1 MDSVGYVHDAIA
13 LPNGDAT
20 CVIVNVAGVINIGEK
35 LIALPV
41 AAFEIGADG
50 DLVLPNVT
58 KDNLKSL
65 PRFRC
70 AKN

>member
-1 MDSVGYVHDAIA
+1 M
-13 LPNGDAT
+13 
-20 CVIVNVAGVINIGEK
+20 IVNVAGVINIGEK

-41 AAFEIGADG
+41 AAFEISADG
-50 DLVLPNVT
+50 DLVLPNAT
-58 KDNLKSL
+58 KGNLKSL